1 MADIQDRQT
10 SHENGHE
17 RLSRI
22 PNDMLFR
29 ECRRIM
35 SEGRDVLLT
44 AKGSSMYPF
53 IRDGDKVLVG
63 RKETYMKGDIVL
75 ALTSEG
81 KYVMH
86 RIIKVKD
93 GTVILRGDANLRK
106 TETCMPQDIAGAV
119 ISITRNGEHVLCSS
133 AKEKAKSAVWQAL
146 FPFRRLILKIMRG

>member
-1 MADIQDRQT
+1 MGAFHAYDIRGIYNVDFDRETAYKVGYFIPELLQT
-10 SHENGHE
+10 
-17 RLSRI
+17 
-22 PNDMLFR
+22 
-29 ECRRIM
+29 
-35 SEGRDVLLT
+35 
-44 AKGSSMYPF
+44 
-53 IRDGDKVLVG
+53 DKVLVG

-119 ISITRNGEHVLCSS
+119 ISITRNGKHVLCSS